1 MQIDHFVRY
10 ATVLSLVSAVSSLGC
25 SSSGPGAASGN
36 DAGPGSN
43 GNDAGPGS
51 NGNDAGPGSN
61 GNDAGPGNGND
72 AGPGSHDAGP
82 TNTGACNAGAVLTK
96 LPACTGAAASTAN
109 IAAGCTPTIDGAYH
123 DGEWSDATCVTIGND
138 PVYVKYSGTT
148 LYVAWSMTP
157 VCGCPAQM
165 AFNPEGTGA
174 TLDGKQFGLGIFDD
188 PAANGGDSFDF
199 TSQGGT
205 WTTGTTVPAGIK
217 IGNPAGSGSNTVTY
231 EVAIP
236 FAQIGLVAGQT
247 TPLGFTL
254 SHNMSG
260 AWPASNTPGTTPSS
274 TWGTL
279 TSSADWK

>member
-1 MQIDHFVRY
+1 MQIDHFVRL
-10 ATVLSLVSAVSSLGC
+10 ATILSLVSAASSLGC
-25 SSSGPGAASGN
+25 SSSSGPGAVGGNDGGPGSAGN
-36 DAGPGSN
+36 DAGPPH
-43 GNDAGPGS
+43 A
-51 NGNDAGPGSN
+51 
-61 GNDAGPGNGND
+61 
-72 AGPGSHDAGP
+72 
-82 TNTGACNAGAVLTK
+82 GACTPGAVLTT
-96 LPACTGAAASTAN
+96 LPACAGGAASS
-109 IAAGCTPTIDGAYH
+109 AGISSGCAPTIDGVYH
-123 DGEWSDATCVTIGND
+123 AGEWTDATCVTVGTD

-148 LYVAWSMTP
+148 LYLSWAMTP
-157 VCGCPAQM
+157 VCGCAAEI

-205 WTTGTTVPAGIK
+205 WTTGTSVPAGIQ

-231 EVAIP
+231 ELAIP

-254 SHNMSG
+254 GHNQGG
-260 AWPASNTPGTTPSS
+260 AWPASNTPGTKPPT